1 MITILKKTYRRAPTS
16 FYSFQIKSILDLK
29 IKMHTV
35 GRLTKRKYERPLMVC
50 HAHFVD
56 FKLYLFYF
64 ASTVVQ
70 KVDPFSLNAG
80 LTLRPRF

>member
-1 MITILKKTYRRAPTS
+1 MITILKKTYWRAIT
-16 FYSFQIKSILDLK
+16 FQIKSIMDLK

-35 GRLTKRKYERPLMVC
+35 GRYTKRKYERPLMVC

-70 KVDPFSLNAG
+70 KVDPFSLYAD